1 MNFTITRRTGVM
13 RKLVIAMTLALT
25 TMIAGC
31 TENPS
36 QHRVAVAFLLDTS
49 GTYSKELDKADAIIN
64 YLLGSL
70 NEGDSLAIMR
80 IDSASFSEKEIIEQT
95 TFDSRPSM
103 ANQQKRA
110 FRQGMDK
117 FMKEMEPAPHTDIKG
132 AMLQAAQYL
141 NETGAG
147 NRYILVFSDLE
158 TDLPEGYKRDFV
170 LPLDGTKVV
179 ALNVTK
185 LRSDNVNPQEYLDRV
200 ERWNQTVTKAGG
212 EWEVM
217 NNLDRLDNLLDER

>member
-1 MNFTITRRTGVM
+1 MNTTITRRTGVM
-13 RKLVIAMTLALT
+13 KNLVVVMTLALT
-25 TMIAGC
+25 TILGGC
-31 TENPS
+31 TENPA
-36 QHRVAVAFLLDTS
+36 QHRVAVTFLLDTS
-49 GTYSKELDKADAIIN
+49 GTYAKELNKADAIIN

-80 IDSASFSEKEIIEQT
+80 IDSASFNEKKIIQQT
-95 TFDSRPSM
+95 TFDSRPSV

-110 FRQGMDK
+110 FRREMDK

-147 NRYILVFSDLE
+147 NRYILIFSDLE
-158 TDLPEGYKRDFV
+158 TDLPAGYKRDFV
-170 LPLDGTKVV
+170 LPLEGTRVV

-185 LRSDNVNPQEYLDRV
+185 LRSDNINPQEYLDRL
-200 ERWNQTVTKAGG
+200 ERWKKTVTSAGG

-217 NNLDRLDNLLDER
+217 NNLDRLDALLDER